1 MTLSA
6 KTSRTLGEHK
16 AGFQGHIQIWLRGGS
31 EFQLVE
37 LMYNLGENEI
47 ILIWLDIFKAT
58 YQGKVAMNLNP
69 EVDVWGGGSRGE
81 CNTHQIVARI

>member
-6 KTSRTLGEHK
+6 KTNRTLGEHE
-16 AGFQGHIQIWLRGGS
+16 AGFQGHIQIWLRGGG

-47 ILIWLDIFKAT
+47 ILIWWDIFKAT
-58 YQGKVAMNLNP
+58 YQGKVAM
-69 EVDVWGGGSRGE
+69 
-81 CNTHQIVARI
+81 I